1 MDFEAHTIS
10 DTDFNGIK
18 KLLQQVNMWLRN
30 TRLNDISAVI
40 NIYQN
45 LYIVKKIYYLTIVM
59 TLFLQLFLKA
69 HVNISELTD
78 VIIQQNHIGSVI
90 RVRH

>member
-30 TRLNDISAVI
+30 TRLNDISTVV

-45 LYIVKKIYYLTIVM
+45 LYILKNI
-59 TLFLQLFLKA
+59 LF
-69 HVNISELTD
+69 NDSYD
-78 VIIQQNHIGSVI
+78 VISPAIPEGAREHL
-90 RVRH
+90 

>member
-40 NIYQN
+40 NIYTR
-45 LYIVKKIYYLTIVM
+45 IY
-59 TLFLQLFLKA
+59 TL
-69 HVNISELTD
+69 
-78 VIIQQNHIGSVI
+78 
-90 RVRH
+90 

>member
-45 LYIVKKIYYLTIVM
+45 LYIVKNI
-59 TLFLQLFLKA
+59 LF
-69 HVNISELTD
+69 NDRYD
-78 VIIQQNHIGSVI
+78 VISPAIPEGAREHL
-90 RVRH
+90 